1 MTELSDY
8 KNGSN
13 GKRADEGL
21 MHDDMSVIL
30 QQCLKND
37 RRAQR
42 ELFDYYRHRVH
53 DLVYK
58 SLGPRFD
65 TDDVIQQVFI
75 EVFKSL
81 SHFKGDSSFDTWVY
95 RIGCKVCTT
104 QLRKKYRKRQPHIVF
119 DSEQA
124 DAEPPAVGGG
134 PHSDME
140 QKELESAV
148 YCALDK
154 LDAEKRM
161 TVVLYEMEGR
171 SLEEI
176 AELAHIPVGTV
187 KSRLFHGR
195 KVLQKILARYLEKL
209 EN

>member
-1 MTELSDY
+1 MLPSSDY
-8 KNGSN
+8 IDTSGGNAAVRGQMEQ
-13 GKRADEGL
+13 DTWQ
-21 MHDDMSVIL
+21 VL
-30 QQCLKND
+30 QQCIKND

-42 ELFDYYRHRVH
+42 EIFNRYKLKVH

-58 SLGPRFD
+58 SLGTRFD
-65 TDDVIQQVFI
+65 TDDVIQQIFI
-75 EVFKSL
+75 ELFRSL
-81 SHFKGDSSFDTWVY
+81 AHFKGDSSLDTWVY

-124 DAEPPAVGGG
+124 ETAADAEVCFPT
-134 PHSDME
+134 SEME
-140 QKELESAV
+140 RKELETAIGD
-148 YCALDK
+148 ALDK

-176 AELAHIPVGTV
+176 AAITGIPLGTV

-195 KVLQKILARYLEKL
+195 KTLEKILGRYLESAG
-209 EN
+209 